1 MFIAVYLNKL
11 PIRRFY
17 KIVMFI
23 TIYNAFLLRKLLFVQ
38 YGKNGGRGVYI
49 ILNYSEIFYTSITIC
64 N

>member
-38 YGKNGGRGVYI
+38 YGKNGRRGVYI